1 MCFDFDK
8 YRAKPALRATVDD
21 QKISQNLSLV
31 GFGIQIGNIIRDK
44 IVAIMIQ
51 QRPPSAWVTSLQLQE
66 YSVLFPNAGMAMGI
80 LVSDPLQMILGFL

>member
-8 YRAKPALRATVDD
+8 YRAKPALRAPADD

-31 GFGIQIGNIIRDK
+31 GFGIQIGNIIQDK

-51 QRPPSAWVTSLQLQE
+51 QRPPSA
-66 YSVLFPNAGMAMGI
+66 
-80 LVSDPLQMILGFL
+80 